1 MPDLLYY
8 ILAGLLLFLGAVV
21 CLRKDKA
28 TDSKMKFWFLIVD
41 VAAVVVVTFFWLG
54 LAGVIFGGC

>member
-8 ILAGLLLFLGAVV
+8 LLAGVLLLLAVIV

-28 TDSKMKFWFLIVD
+28 TDARMRFWFLIVD
-41 VAAVVVVTFFWLG
+41 VVAVVVLTFFWLG
-54 LAGVIFGGC
+54 LFGVIFGGC